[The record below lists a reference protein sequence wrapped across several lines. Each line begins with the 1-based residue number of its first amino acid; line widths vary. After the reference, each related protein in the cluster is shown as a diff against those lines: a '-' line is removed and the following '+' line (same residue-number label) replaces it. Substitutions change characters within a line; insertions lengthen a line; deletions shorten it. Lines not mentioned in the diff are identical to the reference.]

1 LIPSPEDKG
10 QPPGEKAM
18 KPQKPILLHGFPL
31 SGHSHRAELML
42 RLLNLP
48 FDFHQVD
55 LAGGEQRG
63 EAFLKL
69 NPFGT
74 VPVIE
79 DDGVVIADSCAIL
92 VYLATKYDAEGQ
104 WLPRDAAGAAQ
115 VQRWL
120 SVAQGPVFSGPCC
133 ARLVTVFGYALDHA
147 RAVAVAEK
155 LLTTLD
161 GALAGKSF
169 LVNERPTL
177 ADVALYSYIAHAPEG
192 GIDLAPYKN
201 VGAWLARIEALPGFV
216 AMPATKAG
224 LRAA

>member
-1 LIPSPEDKG
+1 M
-10 QPPGEKAM
+10 QPKT
-18 KPQKPILLHGFPL
+18 PILLHGFDK

-79 DDGVVIADSCAIL
+79 DNGVVVVDSCAIL
-92 VYLATKYDAEGQ
+92 VYLATKYDPDGR
-104 WLPRDAAGAAQ
+104 WLPRDAEGAAQ

-120 SVAQGPVFSGPCC
+120 SVAQGPVFNGPCR
-133 ARLVTVFGYALDHA
+133 ARLITVFGMEFDHALA
-147 RAVAVAEK
+147 RAVAERLFA
-155 LLTTLD
+155 TLD
-161 GALAGKSF
+161 QVLAGKTF
-169 LVNERPTL
+169 LVSERPTI
-177 ADVALYSYIAHAPEG
+177 ADIALYSYIAHAPEG
-192 GIDLAPYKN
+192 GVALTPHEHI
-201 VGAWLARIEALPGFV
+201 VAWLRRIEALPGFV
-216 AMPATKAG
+216 PMPATKAG
-224 LRAA
+224 LLAA

>member
-1 LIPSPEDKG
+1 
-10 QPPGEKAM
+10 M
-18 KPQKPILLHGFPL
+18 KPQKPILLHGFDK

-79 DDGVVIADSCAIL
+79 DDGAVIADSCAIL
-92 VYLATKYDAEGQ
+92 VYLATKYDPDGR
-104 WLPRDAAGAAQ
+104 WLPRDPQGAAQ

-120 SVAQGPVFSGPCC
+120 SVAQGPVFNGPCS
-133 ARLVTVFGYALDHA
+133 ARLVTVFGMDFDHGRA
-147 RAVAVAEK
+147 RAVADR

-161 GALAGKSF
+161 GVLRGKAF
-169 LVNERPTL
+169 LVDERPTI

-192 GIDLAPYKN
+192 GVDLAPYSQV
-201 VGAWLARIEALPGFV
+201 VGWLRRVEALPGFKP
-216 AMPATKAG
+216 MPATRAG
-224 LRAA
+224 LLAA

>member
-1 LIPSPEDKG
+1 MSPN
-10 QPPGEKAM
+10 
-18 KPQKPILLHGFPL
+18 KPILLHGFPL

-42 RLLNLP
+42 RLLGLP

-79 DDGVVIADSCAIL
+79 DDGIVIADSCAIL
-92 VYLATKYDAEGQ
+92 VYLATKYDPDGA
-104 WLPRDAAGAAQ
+104 WLPRDAQGAAE

-120 SVAQGPVFSGPCC
+120 SVAQGPVFNGPCC
-133 ARLVTVFGYALDHA
+133 ARLVNVFGMDLDHA
-147 RAVAVAEK
+147 RAKAVAER
-155 LLTTLD
+155 LFAILD
-161 GALAGKSF
+161 GVLGGRTF
-169 LVNERPTL
+169 FVGERPTV

-192 GIDLAPYKN
+192 GVALAPHAHLA
-201 VGAWLARIEALPGFV
+201 AWLRRVEALPGFV

-224 LRAA
+224 LLAA